1 MSKTISTKILVR
13 RDTANNWMN
22 NNPVLAQGEIGFDTT
37 TGKHKIGDGISNWR
51 SLPYFVLD
59 SDIDVNK
66 TLYGILEEDGTI
78 TYVSAGGSGFS
89 TTGNVSDLNNDLN
102 FQTKEQVEALIKKAL
117 ASYGVTI
124 ADTEPTTNK
133 TRVWI
138 TLED

>member
-1 MSKTISTKILVR
+1 MSVSIEWMICGRLLV
-13 RDTANNWMN
+13 D
-22 NNPVLAQGEIGFDTT
+22 
-37 TGKHKIGDGISNWR
+37 
-51 SLPYFVLD
+51 LD

-89 TTGNVSDLNNDLN
+89 TTGNISDLNNDLN

>member
-22 NNPVLAQGEIGFDTT
+22 NNPVLRAGEIGFDTT
-37 TGKHKIGDGISNWR
+37 TGKHKIGDGVSNWR

-59 SDIDVNK
+59 SEIDVNK
-66 TLYGILEEDGTI
+66 TLYGILGQDGTI
-78 TYVSAGGSGFS
+78 TYISAGGSGFS
-89 TTGNVSDLNNDLN
+89 TTGNVSDLNNDLD

-117 ASYGVTI
+117 ASYGITI

-138 TLED
+138 ALED